1 MRNVISKDGTPIE
14 FDQVG
19 ERSPLVLVGGV
30 LGDRSQHA
38 ALTALLASHFMV
50 FNYDRRGHGESGDT
64 PPYAVEREIEDLD
77 ALLNE
82 AGGSAF
88 VYGTSGCAVLALSAA
103 AAGLASKIRRLALW
117 EPSFIVDES
126 RPPVPQDYKEQ
137 LISLLREGR
146 RGDMVALFMTAA
158 VGIPVEFV
166 ASMRTQPWWPAQEA
180 LAHTLIS
187 DATIMGDFSLPKE
200 RIASVTIPTLVIE
213 GGETLWLSHAAQA
226 TASALPNARLIKEN
240 VSEEVSRLKQEVG
253 QDVLVA
259 GSGDLV
265 QTLMRYE
272 LIDEY
277 RLLVHPVVVGSGR
290 RLFQDGS
297 KTTLKMVATKTFLS
311 GVVLLSYQ
319 PIQS

>member
-137 LISLLREGR
+137 LISLLREGGGPLKR
-146 RGDMVALFMTAA
+146 RW
-158 VGIPVEFV
+158 
-166 ASMRTQPWWPAQEA
+166 RTP
-180 LAHTLIS
+180 LS
-187 DATIMGDFSLPKE
+187 
-200 RIASVTIPTLVIE
+200 PTLPSWVTSRFPKSGSPPSPSPRSSLKVE
-213 GGETLWLSHAAQA
+213 KPCGSA
-226 TASALPNARLIKEN
+226 TQRK
-240 VSEEVSRLKQEVG
+240 R
-253 QDVLVA
+253 
-259 GSGDLV
+259 
-265 QTLMRYE
+265 
-272 LIDEY
+272 
-277 RLLVHPVVVGSGR
+277 
-290 RLFQDGS
+290 
-297 KTTLKMVATKTFLS
+297 
-311 GVVLLSYQ
+311 Q
-319 PIQS
+319 PPRCPMPG